1 LNLGLRYEAR
11 TPWTETNN
19 RQVGVNILTG
29 ALEFPG
35 NTPVPAGVVGSNG
48 FSNGLYKAEY
58 GLPDFQPRFG
68 FAWSPTALGGKTVI
82 RGAFTISSYLEGT
95 GTNLRLTQNPP
106 FTPPQVEAN
115 NVATGTGYSTAT
127 GFSSAAP
134 PAGNPFEG
142 ATMLAWSGTVQPAV
156 ADQWNLSVQKEIANN
171 TTIQVGYVG
180 QRTTHLMVPEW
191 LSQGDLQPNG
201 TITYPFIGGKNSAA
215 SGLTGFGPN
224 QFGNVKNTASGGNM
238 NYNAMQAV
246 LQKRYGNGLQGQVS
260 YTFQKC
266 MTNDDG
272 YYGTW
277 GGTTQAGPSG
287 NYWQNL
293 YNPNGDYARCYWDTT
308 HVLSAYAV
316 YELPIGRG
324 KQFGHDMPTVLNAVV
339 GNWSINPIVSWH
351 TGFPL
356 SLYGADNSGTG
367 SPENRPDC
375 VGPVS
380 YPKTVTDQ
388 GIQWFSPG
396 SFVNAAPGTFGNCP
410 AQGPVI
416 GPGYV
421 DADISL
427 QKNFPINERMRIQFR
442 ADFLNTFNHPNF
454 AVPNDSV
461 GTGFGISSATQDARQ
476 LQFDLKFYF

>member
-1 LNLGLRYEAR
+1 MNLGLRYEAR

-29 ALEFPG
+29 AFEFPG

-58 GLPDFQPRFG
+58 GLPDFQPRVRIRME
-68 FAWSPTALGGKTVI
+68 PDALGGKTVI

-115 NVATGTGYSTAT
+115 NVATGTGYNTASS
-127 GFSSAAP
+127 FSLGGASRRQSIRRSHNVGLERYR
-134 PAGNPFEG
+134 PAGSRGPVEP
-142 ATMLAWSGTVQPAV
+142 VI
-156 ADQWNLSVQKEIANN
+156 QKEIANN

-191 LSQGDLQPNG
+191 LSQGDLQPMARSP
-201 TITYPFIGGKNSAA
+201 IRSSEEKIRWESMALPR
-215 SGLTGFGPN
+215 LTEHFGPN
-224 QFGNVKNTASGGNM
+224 GFGNVKNTASVGNM
-238 NYNAMQAV
+238 NYNAMQVV
-246 LQKRYGNGLQGQVS
+246 LQKRYGNGLQGQIS

-324 KQFGHDMPTVLNAVV
+324 KQFGHDMSTERTRWLATGRSIRLFP
-339 GNWSINPIVSWH
+339 GNRVP
-351 TGFPL
+351 PL
-356 SLYGADNSGTG
+356 ALRCVQLGHRQSG
-367 SPENRPDC
+367 
-375 VGPVS
+375 
-380 YPKTVTDQ
+380 K
-388 GIQWFSPG
+388 
-396 SFVNAAPGTFGNCP
+396 P
-410 AQGPVI
+410 A
-416 GPGYV
+416 
-421 DADISL
+421 
-427 QKNFPINERMRIQFR
+427 
-442 ADFLNTFNHPNF
+442 
-454 AVPNDSV
+454 
-461 GTGFGISSATQDARQ
+461 
-476 LQFDLKFYF
+476 